1 MKIIR
6 SLLVSLLGVFG
17 VGAASVAQADTSPV
31 HRTGELS
38 EEQQCEIALRKNTIE
53 ALEEFLRKYPAD
65 SRSACRA
72 LALNALDNFAPGGS
86 GPSNPPGGNNY
97 GG

>member
-1 MKIIR
+1 MKILR

-17 VGAASVAQADTSPV
+17 VGVAGVAPSHASLFHQ
-31 HRTGELS
+31 ELT

-53 ALEEFLRKYPAD
+53 ALEEFLRKFPD

-72 LALNALDNFAPGGS
+72 LALNALENFAPGGTVPG
-86 GPSNPPGGNNY
+86 GPSGGNNY